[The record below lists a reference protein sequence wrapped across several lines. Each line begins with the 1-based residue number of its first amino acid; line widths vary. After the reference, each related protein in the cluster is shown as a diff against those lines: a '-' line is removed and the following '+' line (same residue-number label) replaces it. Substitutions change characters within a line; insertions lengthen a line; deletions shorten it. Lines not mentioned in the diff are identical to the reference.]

1 MGRIPGFTDAIFPKD
16 GMAPFRLV
24 ANIGVVLF
32 LFLVGLEINL
42 SYLLRNWRVALSV
55 AALDM
60 TIPFGL
66 GIAVAYGL
74 YNEFK
79 DEPGTAPI
87 SFAVF
92 ALFIGVAIAITAFP
106 VLCRILVSLK
116 LLNTTVGVI
125 VLTSGIAN
133 DVVGWVLL
141 ALCVT
146 LVNSGAGISAL
157 YVFLVSV
164 GFALFLAFAI
174 RPAFMWVLRRT
185 RSLEDGPS
193 EGIVCL
199 TIMMVLASS
208 FFTSVIGVHAIF
220 GAFMVGLMCPHEGGF
235 AIKLTEKIEDLTSTL
250 FVPLYFALSGINTN
264 LSLLDSGLVW
274 GYVVAVTLVAFI
286 SKLVGGTLGARL
298 NGLVWRES
306 FTIGT
311 LMSCKGLVELIVL
324 NIGLQ
329 AKILSVRTFT
339 MFVVMALLTTFAT
352 SPLVMWLYPPWYQQ
366 KLDLWKKGKIDWDGN
381 PILPPD
387 GVDPEDK
394 YRQGDAAT
402 RLLVYLRTDGLSS
415 ILSIVSLF
423 TTGPSSAVPAPK
435 SSSEDSGQGAAA
447 VHEKAPAVAETHV
460 PEQRPLR
467 IQGYRLVELT
477 ERNSSVMK
485 VSDIEDYAGHDPIV
499 KAFGTST
506 ANNTTRDVIVSGQIA
521 VVPEDSFADTL
532 ATQASK
538 TDSDLILVPWSETGT
553 ISELPSFYA
562 GTPKGDPL
570 ENRDFASLTGQIFDK
585 ARHLASVGVFV
596 DKSLLERGSGNET
609 GEVRPGISRQ
619 LTRDATGV
627 SLAETQD
634 LGAAKFHSADTR
646 GRKLIRV
653 LYAGG
658 ADSLFAVRLAFQLAQ
673 SERVT
678 LEVVV
683 ETGGNSDL
691 EFVALKSVV
700 TESLG
705 ERVNFAQT
713 ADISG
718 SVQAL
723 IMPSEDAS
731 SVLVLLGRSAPA
743 ETYSASSPSAGESS
757 SSNKVLGPVAS
768 RLAAEVKKGEGE
780 KSKVSLLVVQAKR
793 APLAVAAE
801 EGKPGL
807 HRKLSTYSQE
817 SAH

>member
-164 GFALFLAFAI
+164 GFALFLAFAV

-435 SSSEDSGQGAAA
+435 SSSEESGQGATA
-447 VHEKAPAVAETHV
+447 VHEKAPAVAEAQV

-673 SERVT
+673 SGRVT

-683 ETGGNSDL
+683 EAGGNSDV

-705 ERVNFAQT
+705 ARVNFVQT
-713 ADISG
+713 ADIAG
-718 SVQAL
+718 SVQVL
-723 IMPSEDAS
+723 ITPSEEAS

-743 ETYSASSPSAGESS
+743 ETYSGSSPSAGESS

-768 RLAAEVKKGEGE
+768 RLSAEVKKGEGE

-793 APLAVAAE
+793 APLVVAAE

>member
-164 GFALFLAFAI
+164 GFALFLAFAV

-311 LMSCKGLVELIVL
+311 LMSCKRLVELIVL

-521 VVPEDSFADTL
+521 DVPEDSFADTL

-723 IMPSEDAS
+723 IMPSEEAS

-743 ETYSASSPSAGESS
+743 ETYSASPPSAGESS